1 MRFASNKEQ
10 GFTLI
15 ELIVVI
21 AILGTLSAIAVPLVT
36 NYLTS
41 SKERSYDAEQA
52 KIQTVV
58 DSYYGA
64 KANTRFRGK
73 RQYPLLGVDQT
84 SQSALN
90 VETSTKNL
98 IDDQLPNQTSTAGTW
113 NPLGGAQGAD
123 LSATSI
129 WVDDSSDGLR
139 DIDTSAG
146 SADSWNTVSVTV
158 SGSTYFVDPRYYFI
172 DFDVLVDGGY
182 LKAVPNTASDDNKP
196 SGSVNTYSGNYIWY
210 VDDRGVVKSLYKE
223 FPDTTGSVSGV
234 FP

>member
-1 MRFASNKEQ
+1 MRVSSNREQ

-41 SKERSYDAEQA
+41 SKERSYEAEQA
-52 KIQTVV
+52 KLQSAV

-64 KANTRFRGK
+64 KANTRLRGK
-73 RQYPLLGVDQT
+73 RQYPLLGLGQT

-113 NPLGGAQGAD
+113 NPLGGTQGAD
-123 LSATSI
+123 LSAASV
-129 WVDDSSDGLR
+129 WSDDSSDGLR
-139 DIDTSAG
+139 NIDTSAG
-146 SADSWNTVSVTV
+146 TADSWNTVSVTV
-158 SGSTYFVDPRYYFI
+158 SASTYYVDPRYYLI
-172 DFDVLVDGGY
+172 DFDVLVDSGY
-182 LKAVPNTASDDNKP
+182 LKSVPNSASDDNKP

-210 VDDRGVVKSLYKE
+210 VDDRGVVNSLYRE
-223 FPDTTGSVSGV
+223 FPDTTGAISGV